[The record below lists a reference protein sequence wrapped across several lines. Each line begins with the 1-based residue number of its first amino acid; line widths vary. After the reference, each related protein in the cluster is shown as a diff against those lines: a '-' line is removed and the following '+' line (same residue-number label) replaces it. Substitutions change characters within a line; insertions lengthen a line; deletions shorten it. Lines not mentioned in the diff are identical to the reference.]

1 MREGDYRVFLVFLFF
16 WTIAVFIWI
25 SDPKNPASRWGG
37 WAFFFFGCGGL
48 STLVYDYAGNHE
60 LSKLVMALLSSCM
73 YFWGPFA
80 ICMFSLYSASFVP
93 AKRINRILFTWLCS
107 LPAQAAYI
115 VFPAIRMFA
124 YVELSDIERISSTRM
139 MTLMISP
146 YFVVTVVVLLTTW
159 LREKDVVLRE
169 EKSVN
174 SLLIVP
180 AGIMLYITSYVAPSL
195 GYVGVWRLNIILILL
210 VTGLFLYFGIKKSV
224 MGFHLFQENASKR
237 QSQQAVIR
245 STGVLHH
252 ALKNNLLTT
261 HLSLQ
266 NAEYH
271 VDKGAEGYDAVK
283 KDIALAM
290 TTCEHTLDI
299 LERIQVQFQPI
310 QMKPE
315 ETRISQIVGKA
326 VDHVAATFSSR
337 QNLTFKTDI
346 SIDPVLQC
354 DPVHMYE
361 AILNIIMNAAEAV
374 PEEGKGEVTVSMFPR
389 RNRLV
394 IQVLDNG
401 CGIDK
406 KESRYVGTPLF
417 TTKRGKNHYGL
428 GLYYVRNVADLHQ
441 ADFYLR
447 PAKKA
452 GTMAEFC
459 FRSLIPERTQ
469 E

>member
-1 MREGDYRVFLVFLFF
+1 VFLVFLFF

-25 SDPKNPASRWGG
+25 SDPQNPASRWGG
-37 WAFFFFGCGGL
+37 LAFFFFGCGGL
-48 STLVYDYAGNHE
+48 STLVYDYASNLE
-60 LSKLVMALLSSCM
+60 WSYLIMALLSSCM
-73 YFWGPFA
+73 YFWGPFS
-80 ICMFSLYSASFVP
+80 ICMFSLYSASYMP
-93 AKRINRILFTWLCS
+93 RKRIGRILFTWLCS
-107 LPAQAAYI
+107 LPAQVSYVA
-115 VFPAIRMFA
+115 FPALKMFE
-124 YVELSDIERISSTRM
+124 YVNQTPAERIHDTRM
-139 MTLMISP
+139 MTWMITP
-146 YFVVTVVVLLTTW
+146 YFIVTVIVLLATW
-159 LREKDVVLRE
+159 LQEKDIVLRE

-174 SLLIVP
+174 CLLIVP
-180 AGIMLYITSYVAPSL
+180 AGILLYISSYLMPSL
-195 GYVGVWRLNIILILL
+195 GHVGAWRFNVVLILL
-210 VTGLFLYFGIKKSV
+210 VTGLFIFFGIKKSV
-224 MGFHLFQENASKR
+224 MGFHVFQENASKK

-271 VDKGAEGYDAVK
+271 VSKLSEETDTVR
-283 KDIALAM
+283 KDIAMAM

-299 LERIQVQFQPI
+299 LERIQLQFQPI
-310 QMKPE
+310 QIKPE
-315 ETRISQIVGKA
+315 KIQISNIVQRA
-326 VDHVAATFSSR
+326 VEHVEATFASR
-337 QNLTFKTDI
+337 KNLTFKTEF
-346 SIDPVLQC
+346 SVDPVLNC

-361 AILNIIMNAAEAV
+361 AILNVIMNAAEAV
-374 PEEGKGEVTVSMFPR
+374 PEEGKGEVIISMFPR

-406 KESRYVGTPLF
+406 QESRYVGTPLF

-447 PAKKA
+447 PAKKT

-459 FRSLIPERTQ
+459 FRSYITEFGGG